1 MLFSRIVR
9 FGVTAAALMAA
20 LGSSG
25 LARADDSDGLPDV
38 ADRYEGTGAHVGS
51 FWLLP
56 TLETGGFYD
65 SNVNASS
72 NNPKGSFGAY
82 IAPEIKLE
90 SDWGRHALNVDVAAK
105 QDLYSDAPDQDR
117 TELRGTIESQID
129 IQRDL
134 VLVTGIKGGLF
145 EDRTGTLGNALL
157 ADEPTRHRDF
167 TGYASLNKAFNR
179 LSVSVGAAYSL
190 TDYDDVSAI
199 GGGSIDQDFRDGDT
213 TDVKSRVAYEIS
225 PGYSLFTE
233 LAYNWRSYDNAG
245 SGSSEGWRSLTGVE
259 FEVSRLIR
267 GEVGVGYMAQDY
279 DGGPDEGTFSYHA
292 GLIWNP
298 TPLMTVNLTADRQ
311 VKDSA
316 VAGSAG
322 YVSDAAALRVDY
334 EVLRGTVLSP
344 MASVSR
350 IDYIGSPEQGFEYMV
365 GVELDRSINRFLSLG
380 LHYEYTSSEIEN
392 AAPGVGDYDR
402 HLIAAY
408 AKARF

>member
-1 MLFSRIVR
+1 M
-9 FGVTAAALMAA
+9 
-20 LGSSG
+20 
-25 LARADDSDGLPDV
+25 
-38 ADRYEGTGAHVGS
+38 
-51 FWLLP
+51 
-56 TLETGGFYD
+56 
-65 SNVNASS
+65 
-72 NNPKGSFGAY
+72 
-82 IAPEIKLE
+82 
-90 SDWGRHALNVDVAAK
+90 
-105 QDLYSDAPDQDR
+105 
-117 TELRGTIESQID
+117 
-129 IQRDL
+129 
-134 VLVTGIKGGLF
+134 
-145 EDRTGTLGNALL
+145 L

-179 LSVSVGAAYSL
+179 LSVSVGATYSL

-199 GGGSIDQDFRDGDT
+199 GGGSISQDFRDGDT

-298 TPLMTVNLTADRQ
+298 TPLMTVNLTQADRQ

-380 LHYEYTSSEIEN
+380 LHSVAPAVIEN